1 MSRRSVARSA
11 ISPPMLVNTAT
22 NCSTAACTAATI
34 GAPAASVFFTA
45 ARRPLSRARPA
56 LAVSTSA
63 AAPVAFA
70 ALSANRLATVSAAT
84 S

>member
-1 MSRRSVARSA
+1 
-11 ISPPMLVNTAT
+11 MLVKTAT

-34 GAPAASVFFTA
+34 GAPPVSDFLTA
-45 ARRPLSRARPA
+45 ARRPLSRASPA